1 VRICTRSSRA
11 IRAASL
17 SRSISHRSTT
27 PFMQVSASRATC
39 STGVIQVT
47 SARVSHTG

>member
-1 VRICTRSSRA
+1 
-11 IRAASL
+11 
-17 SRSISHRSTT
+17 
-27 PFMQVSASRATC
+27 MQVSASRATC